1 MNEEFEGFGVFFFL
15 DGFGEGVGGIIL
27 IYLCGDLCLELLEK
41 LVKVYWKFVH
51 LFLQCFL
58 FFYLVREL
66 HICEN
71 NLHEFIY
78 GNVRLLYYQVKLDT

>member
-1 MNEEFEGFGVFFFL
+1 MFGAAR
-15 DGFGEGVGGIIL
+15 ETS
-27 IYLCGDLCLELLEK
+27 ESLLEIRSFISPVF
-41 LVKVYWKFVH
+41 LV
-51 LFLQCFL
+51 

-78 GNVRLLYYQVKLDT
+78 GDDRLLYYQVKLDT